1 MRSGLRHPAFIS
13 SLITVL
19 VFAALEGA
27 ARIHDAYRFGSKSQ
41 AKLEIYRDERL
52 IQRVDDALRRR
63 VLEPYPYVMHRARPD
78 QHLDAININAL
89 GFRGPAME
97 AKKAAGTTRIFLLG
111 GSAAWGAGATSD
123 EATIAATL
131 ARRLNAAG
139 GRRFEVINAA
149 DSGYQT
155 TQNFI
160 VAWSRVLDLEPDVIV
175 TLDGYNDVYA
185 GLLNR
190 EAGFPQNYAELKA
203 KLERNGPLHHLWAAA
218 LGPLES
224 SRFLQKASGK
234 LAQVLR
240 PAPRLTAEGH
250 PTVYA
255 NPREVA
261 RIFGRNLEYLDVLAQ
276 SRGVRTLFALQPAL
290 GVGAKRL
297 SPAEQDLL
305 RSHDRYIPGYS
316 RYLGAAYALLV
327 EELGR
332 LRAQR
337 RARTLDL
344 VDVFADGTDTAFWD
358 GVHFGDGGHQAIA
371 ARLGRELDAILS
383 ERGAGGVG
391 PAGRSGDQQELAGGA
406 PRGQ

>member
-97 AKKAAGTTRIFLLG
+97 TK
-111 GSAAWGAGATSD
+111 
-123 EATIAATL
+123 
-131 ARRLNAAG
+131 
-139 GRRFEVINAA
+139 NAA